1 MYEKAADMVISKFAI
16 ENANLKMQIAMM
28 QLEIEELKKEQAEGK

>member
-1 MYEKAADMVISKFAI
+1 MVISKFAI

-28 QLEIEELKKEQAEGK
+28 QLEIEELKKEQVEGK